1 MYRDPYGEDVHLPQ
15 FIDEVVG
22 KNSDKE
28 VGTKNLHKEWRE
40 EDFVSDEADKEA
52 AWIGEDEV
60 LIDTNVI
67 SATKIKELIWVGM
80 DLDKTFDLI
89 PWPTLR

>member
-15 FIDEVVG
+15 FIDEVG
-22 KNSDKE
+22 ENSHKE
-28 VGTKNLHKEWRE
+28 VGTKNLHREWRDK
-40 EDFVSDEADKEA
+40 DFVSDEADKEA

-60 LIDTNVI
+60 LIDKNVI
-67 SATKIKELIWVGM
+67 SAAKIRELIWVGI
-80 DLDKTFDLI
+80 DLGKTFDLI